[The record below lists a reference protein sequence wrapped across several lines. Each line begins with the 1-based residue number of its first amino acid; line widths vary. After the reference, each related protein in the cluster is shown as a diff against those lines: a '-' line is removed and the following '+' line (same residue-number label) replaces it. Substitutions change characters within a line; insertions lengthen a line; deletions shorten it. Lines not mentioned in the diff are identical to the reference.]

1 MNCHWHIAFRWLWGC
16 PQSSQGNIV
25 RKETSIN
32 DLLSLRHKTRSRL
45 ALSLLSGIAVCTV
58 AYADDGAGTSPVQ
71 LADASTAYAS
81 YAPGLDAKETVIV
94 SATRRPEP
102 LQKVPVAVTVVDG
115 DQASFQHLDNINAI
129 ATAVPSLNFRDGSS
143 NKDQGLFIRGVGTVT
158 TSPGAE
164 PSVSTVVDGVV
175 LVRPGQATFDLVD
188 VDHIEVL
195 RGPQG
200 TLFGKNASAGVVNV
214 VTKNPTADFEASGNL
229 AYYERNELRA
239 SARVSG
245 ALVPGKINAL
255 ASVLVGNFD
264 GNVTNVYNDHT
275 INGYRKYCGRVKLE
289 FTPDETL
296 RILLAADYLYTNST
310 GTAVFDNTNIHYPGG
325 VVTKNPS
332 YVALIAPVVASDD
345 NRRINSDQ
353 LTYVIDNNA
362 GISAQIDWSVGDYTL
377 TSVSAYRKWHN
388 HQVGDNDLTSAVA
401 YIKQIV
407 DRGWLDFDQY
417 SEEFRVASP
426 KGGLIEYVAGA
437 YYLHAVDSETYARQD
452 TAAGTG
458 KVNTGIAH
466 YGTKNDNYS
475 LFAEVTV
482 NLDPSLRAIAGIR
495 LIGDDLSYHHQ
506 RQSTAADSGINA
518 SSAYHQD
525 ETLQYGYAS
534 RFGLQYDIGRDIS
547 TYVTYARGYK
557 GPSYNVFFNMLPAT
571 QGKVLNPETSD
582 SFELGLKSKLF
593 DNRLQVN
600 IAAFHTEFHDFQAN
614 FPNLVNGTV
623 VTNLVNAGT
632 VLSLG
637 VEADFSASP
646 FDRLTLSGG
655 LAYTDATVEQTN
667 IVGRNWQI
675 KGQPLPFTPTWKFS
689 LRADYRYPLSNSFDL
704 DFGTDTRWQSKV
716 QYDLSESPDTI
727 EKSFGIWNAD
737 ISLENHVSDWS
748 VSFSVKNLLNHH
760 YASYLQSTGAT
771 AASGTAGYVTRWVP
785 RDDSRYVGINLRKEF

>member
-1 MNCHWHIAFRWLWGC
+1 M
-16 PQSSQGNIV
+16 
-25 RKETSIN
+25 
-32 DLLSLRHKTRSRL
+32 
-45 ALSLLSGIAVCTV
+45 ALSLLGSLAACSASYANI
-58 AYADDGAGTSPVQ
+58 AYADALYIDDSAAASPVQ
-71 LADASTAYAS
+71 LADASTTYS
-81 YAPGLDAKETVIV
+81 GFVPGQDAKETVIV

-115 DQASFQHLDNINAI
+115 NLAAFQNLNNINAI

-175 LVRPGQATFDLVD
+175 LVRPGQATFDLSD

-200 TLFGKNASAGVVNV
+200 TLFGKNASAGVVNIL
-214 VTKNPTADFEASGNL
+214 TKNPTADFTAGATVS
-229 AYYERNELRA
+229 YYERNELRA
-239 SARVSG
+239 NASVSG
-245 ALVPGKINAL
+245 ALLPGKLNAL
-255 ASVLVGNFD
+255 ASLSIGNFD

-275 INGYRKYCGRVKLE
+275 VNGYRKYGGRVKLE
-289 FTPDETL
+289 FTPDDAL

-310 GTAVFDNTNIHYPGG
+310 GTATFAGTNISYPGG

-345 NRRINSDQ
+345 NRRINSNPP
-353 LTYVIDNNA
+353 TYVIDNNA
-362 GISAQIDWSVGDYTL
+362 GVSAQIDWSLSDYTL

-388 HQVGDNDLTSAVA
+388 HQVGDNDITSASA

-407 DRGWLDFDQY
+407 DYGWLDFDQY
-417 SEEFRVASP
+417 SEEVRIASP
-426 KGGLIEYVAGA
+426 KGALIEYVAGG
-437 YYLHAVDSETYARQD
+437 YYLHAVDTETYERQD

-475 LFAEVTV
+475 LFAEVTA
-482 NLDPSLRAIAGIR
+482 NLTQSFRAIAGVR
-495 LIGDDLSYHHQ
+495 LIGDDLGYHHQ
-506 RQSTAADSGINA
+506 RQSTAADSGINV
-518 SSAYHQD
+518 SSAYHHD
-525 ETLQYGYAS
+525 ETIKYGYAS
-534 RFGLQYDIGRDIS
+534 HFGLQYDISHDVSG
-547 TYVTYARGYK
+547 YVSYAHGYK
-557 GPSYNVFFNMLPAT
+557 GPAYNVFFNMLPAT
-571 QGKVLNPETSD
+571 QGKVLDPETSD

-593 DNRLQVN
+593 DNRLLVN
-600 IAAFHTEFHDFQAN
+600 LAAFHTEFHDFQAN
-614 FPNLVNGTV
+614 FPNLINGTV

-632 VLSLG
+632 VLSQG

-646 FDRLTLSGG
+646 LERLTLSGG
-655 LAYTDATVEQTN
+655 LAYTNAYVDKTA
-667 IVGRNWQI
+667 IVGRNWAI
-675 KGQPLPFTPTWKFS
+675 AGQPLPFTPAWKFS

-727 EKSFGIWNAD
+727 ENSFGIWNAD

-748 VSFSVKNLLNHH
+748 VSFTVKNLLNHH

-771 AASGTAGYVTRWVP
+771 AASGSAGYVTRWVP
-785 RDDSRYVGINLRKEF
+785 RDDSRYVGINLHKDF